1 MYNYEIIYTD
11 FQALERDLG
20 ISLKTLYTLS
30 NQRSK
35 HYKTLHIPK
44 KNGGTRTLAVPDALL
59 KKVQRRILSVLLA
72 YTPSSPFA
80 TAYEYGRS
88 VRKNALPH
96 VGKKYLLKVDI
107 EDFFG
112 SITYGMV
119 KEKVFDGAHFSE
131 PIRILLSLLCYYKDS
146 LPQGAPTSPKI
157 ANLVLRDF
165 DCRVGTWC
173 TARGISYTR
182 YCDDLTFSGDIDL
195 HDTYA
200 FVSQELW
207 KEHFRLCK
215 NKTRFIHADHRQQV
229 TGIVVN
235 QQPRVPSEYCK
246 KIRQEMYYCQKFGL
260 KSHLKKIGYTAGVDA
275 YYNHLLGKINYV
287 LSVMPDNKEM
297 LSYKQALQKITHES

>member
-1 MYNYEIIYTD
+1 MHHNEIVYTD
-11 FQALERDLG
+11 FHALERDLG

-35 HYKTLHIPK
+35 HYKKVFIPK

-72 YTPSSPFA
+72 YMPSSPFA

-88 VRKNALPH
+88 ICKNALPH
-96 VGKKYLLKVDI
+96 VGRKYLLKVDI

-119 KEKVFDGAHFSE
+119 KEKVFDSAHFSE
-131 PIRILLSLLCYYKDS
+131 PIRILLSLLCYYKDC

-165 DCRVGTWC
+165 DYRIGTWC
-173 TARGISYTR
+173 TKRGISYTR
-182 YCDDLTFSGDIDL
+182 YCDDLTLSGDIDL
-195 HDTYA
+195 RETHT
-200 FVSQELW
+200 FVTQELW
-207 KEHFRLCK
+207 KEHFRLHK
-215 NKTRFIHADHRQQV
+215 DKTRFIHADRQQQV

-235 QQPRVPSEYCK
+235 YQPRVSTEYCK
-246 KIRQEMYYCQKFGL
+246 KIRQEMYYCQKFGIE
-260 KSHLKKIGYTAGVDA
+260 SHLKKIGYTAGVNT

-287 LSVMPDNKEM
+287 LSIMPDNKEM
-297 LSYKQALQKITHES
+297 LAYKQTLQKFA